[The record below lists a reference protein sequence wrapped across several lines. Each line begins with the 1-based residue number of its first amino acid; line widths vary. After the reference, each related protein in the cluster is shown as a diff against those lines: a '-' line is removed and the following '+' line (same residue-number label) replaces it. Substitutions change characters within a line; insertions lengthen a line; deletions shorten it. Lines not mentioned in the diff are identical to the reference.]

1 MNNSTTIPVY
11 KRLLEDI
18 KVQIH
23 NGEYQIGDLLPS
35 ENELCKLYG
44 ITRPTVRHAL
54 SELTSLGY
62 INRIHGK
69 GSIVIEPKNGLGIL
83 SVKGVTAGVGR
94 KNLTSHILGKP
105 QKDKWPSQFYYEL
118 SKQEL
123 AAGCIFFSRL
133 RFVNQLPVIYEETHI
148 VNNQLPRFT
157 TRNLENKSLFKTLKD
172 FYQIEI
178 IGGEQRIR
186 AVNVDKNL
194 RELLRIKTNSPVAHL
209 ERKLKTNNKDINLY
223 SSLYCNTKEFFLQ
236 DYF

>member
-1 MNNSTTIPVY
+1 MNNGSTIPVY

-18 KVQIH
+18 KLQIH
-23 NGEYQIGDLLPS
+23 KGEYQVGSLLPS
-35 ENELCKLYG
+35 ENDLCKLYNT
-44 ITRPTVRHAL
+44 TRPTVRQAL
-54 SELTSLGY
+54 SELTVLGY

-83 SVKGVTAGVGR
+83 SVKGVTAGIGR
-94 KNLTSHILGKP
+94 KSLTSHILEKP
-105 QKDKWPSQFYYEL
+105 KKMKWPSEFYYEL
-118 SKQEL
+118 EEKEKK
-123 AAGCIFFSRL
+123 AGCIFFSRL

-172 FYQIEI
+172 YYQIEI

-186 AVNVDKNL
+186 AVNANKNL
-194 RELLRIKTNSPVAHL
+194 RELLKIKANNPVAHL

-223 SSLYCNTKEFFLQ
+223 SSLYCNTQDFFLQ